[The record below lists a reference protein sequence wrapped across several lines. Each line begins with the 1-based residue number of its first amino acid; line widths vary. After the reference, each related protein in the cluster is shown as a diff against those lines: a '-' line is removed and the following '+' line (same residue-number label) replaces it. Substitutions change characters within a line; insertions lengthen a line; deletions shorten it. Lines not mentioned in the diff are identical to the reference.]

1 MNFGVLESN
10 GGGILEAFESLL
22 SNVFIPA
29 LKRQSDWGC
38 LSDSHGI
45 AIREEFFSK
54 LASFVSVLKNAQA
67 SLADLVNLSP
77 CDGVDTRSISGP
89 AQIIAAAN
97 NSEIL
102 EAAEQCATKWCKEI
116 EQILTESEQMRKE
129 ADDIGPRAELDHWKK
144 RMAKFDSLSDCI
156 KSPDRRVVIAII
168 IAAKSKVLKVNAYVW
183 YCAGCLKIPLVHL
196 SSQSLKLS
204 GIFWLISEHI

>member
-1 MNFGVLESN
+1 MLESN

-29 LKRQSDWGC
+29 LKQQTNWGC
-38 LSDSHGI
+38 LSDHHGI
-45 AIREEFFSK
+45 VVRENFFSK
-54 LASFVSVLKNAQA
+54 LTSFVSVLKNAQA
-67 SLADLVNLSP
+67 SLADLAKLSP
-77 CDGVDTRSISGP
+77 CDGIDTGSINGS

-97 NSEIL
+97 NPEIL
-102 EAAEQCATKWCKEI
+102 EAAEQCAIKWCKEI

-156 KSPDRRVVIAII
+156 KSPDRRVVIAIL
-168 IAAKSKVLKVNAYVW
+168 IAAKSKVLKVN
-183 YCAGCLKIPLVHL
+183 LVL
-196 SSQSLKLS
+196 
-204 GIFWLISEHI
+204 

>member
-1 MNFGVLESN
+1 MLESN

-22 SNVFIPA
+22 SNIFIPA
-29 LKRQSDWGC
+29 LKQQTNWGC

-45 AIREEFFSK
+45 AIREEFLSK
-54 LASFVSVLKNAQA
+54 LTHFVSVLNNARA

-77 CDGVDTRSISGP
+77 CEGIDVNTITGP

-102 EAAEQCATKWCKEI
+102 EAAEQCAIKWCKEI

-156 KSPDRRVVIAII
+156 KSPQRRTVIAII
-168 IAAKSKVLKVNAYVW
+168 IAAKSRVLKVMYI
-183 YCAGCLKIPLVHL
+183 YLYYGCSNCVIIL
-196 SSQSLKLS
+196 
-204 GIFWLISEHI
+204 

>member
-1 MNFGVLESN
+1 M
-10 GGGILEAFESLL
+10 EAFESLL
-22 SNVFIPA
+22 SNIFIPA
-29 LKRQSDWGC
+29 LKQQTNWGC

-45 AIREEFFSK
+45 AIREEFLSK
-54 LASFVSVLKNAQA
+54 LTHFVSVLNNARA

-77 CDGVDTRSISGP
+77 CEGIDVNTITGP

-102 EAAEQCATKWCKEI
+102 EAAEQCAIKWCKEI

-156 KSPDRRVVIAII
+156 KSPQRRTVIAII
-168 IAAKSKVLKVNAYVW
+168 IAAKSRVLKVMYNY
-183 YCAGCLKIPLVHL
+183 YILVL
-196 SSQSLKLS
+196 
-204 GIFWLISEHI
+204 WV

>member
-1 MNFGVLESN
+1 MLESN

-22 SNVFIPA
+22 SNIFIPA
-29 LKRQSDWGC
+29 LKKQTNWGC

-45 AIREEFFSK
+45 AIREEFLSK
-54 LASFVSVLKNAQA
+54 LTHFVSVLNNARA

-77 CDGVDTRSISGP
+77 CEGVDISTINGP

-97 NSEIL
+97 NSEVL
-102 EAAEQCATKWCKEI
+102 EAAEQCAIKWCKEI

-156 KSPDRRVVIAII
+156 KSPQRRTVIAII
-168 IAAKSKVLKVNAYVW
+168 IAAKSRVLKVIMIVHKLLLSIELIYRHGNSW
-183 YCAGCLKIPLVHL
+183 TLV
-196 SSQSLKLS
+196 SLIVLMKLRTT
-204 GIFWLISEHI
+204 